1 MQLGVRSIAGI
12 VIILFVCFAGVQWV
26 APFEDD
32 YWSVISDFV
41 GSFHPL
47 LLHLP
52 IGLWFAVCGLLLASV
67 FVRDSVPRSIVYG
80 LTLATF
86 VSAILTFSAGFILYL
101 GGGYGRATIAL
112 HMYSSLAF
120 LVSLAIF
127 LFCYGTANRPSFE
140 WLSAGVTTAVLL
152 ITGHAGGV
160 ITHGDPLDRAPWRI
174 FAERANQELKSVD
187 GVASGRIFD
196 SLVVPILEDKCMAC
210 HGVERAKGKLKMNTY
225 AALLKGGSKGACLL
239 PGDSAGSL
247 MIQRINLPLDDTK
260 RMPPADKEQLSLDE
274 AAFLDWWVSA
284 ALPEEQSIESISF
297 PTKQEAYVQSIMG
310 DNPVA
315 IQARVTKA
323 RSKDLLL
330 KYADFQT
337 RYPGLLVQS
346 VVGEALFELNA
357 VSLLGYDE
365 ASVRSALEPLVDS
378 LIRIDWNRR
387 QLDTAWAKLFSTAAV
402 VEVLNLSDSNFS
414 DEDLL
419 LLLST
424 MPELK
429 KVNLTGTEFS
439 DEQVDSI
446 RVHSN
451 IETIVLTGTQLSE
464 VGYQKLINHLPG
476 ADIISDY
483 SM

>member
-1 MQLGVRSIAGI
+1 MQLRVRSIVGL
-12 VIILFVCFAGVQWV
+12 VILLLVCFAGVQWV

-32 YWSVISDFV
+32 YWSVISDFI

-52 IGLWFAVCGLLLASV
+52 IGLWFAVCALMAASV

-80 LTLATF
+80 LTVLTF
-86 VSAILTFSAGFILYL
+86 ASALLTFSAGFILYL
-101 GGGYGRATIAL
+101 GGGYGRATIEL

-127 LFCYGTANRPSFE
+127 LVSYGSANRPSFE

-152 ITGHAGGV
+152 IAGHAGGV

-187 GVASGRIFD
+187 AVASGRVFD
-196 SLVVPILEDKCMAC
+196 TLVIPILEDKCMAC

-247 MIQRINLPLDDTK
+247 MIQRINLPLDDDK
-260 RMPPADKEQLSLDE
+260 RMPPAEKEQLSLDE

-284 ALPEEQSIESISF
+284 ALPEEQLIESISF
-297 PTKQEAYVQSIMG
+297 PSEQETYVQSIIG
-310 DNPVA
+310 DDPVA
-315 IQARVTKA
+315 IQARSAKA

-330 KYADFQT
+330 RYADFQT

-346 VVGEALFELNA
+346 VVGEALFELSSA
-357 VSLLGYDE
+357 SLLGYDE
-365 ASVRSALEPLVDS
+365 TSVRTALEPLADS

-387 QLDTAWAKLFSTAAV
+387 QLDAEWVKLFSTAAI
-402 VEVLNLSDSNFS
+402 VEVLNISDSSFS
-414 DEDLL
+414 EADLL
-419 LLLST
+419 LLLSA

-429 KVNLTGTEFS
+429 KLNLTGTRFS

-446 RVHSN
+446 RSHSN
-451 IETIVLTGTQLSE
+451 IETIVLTGTDLSE
-464 VGYQKLINHLPG
+464 SGYRKLINHLPG
-476 ADIISDY
+476 AEIISDY